1 MNLVDA
7 CKILNINAFEL
18 NNNTL
23 KKKYR
28 IACLKYHPDKTG
40 GSSDDF
46 IKVKEAFEYLK
57 DDLSKKNKTNINIDS
72 ETILFYI
79 NLFKKFNYT
88 LVDVFIID
96 PIVNCLKKKSY
107 ELNPSLKHLMN
118 KELYYLEE
126 YKLYVPLWHQEVI
139 YDNIIININP
149 QLPDNVYID
158 DDNNIHILIIKN
170 DDIHFEL
177 GGISF
182 SFQNNIQNIVV
193 LKGKGIPKINIKNI
207 YDCTELSNIVIH
219 VN

>member
-1 MNLVDA
+1 MNVMNA
-7 CKILNINAFEL
+7 CKILNIDVFEL
-18 NNNTL
+18 NEIVL

-28 IACLKYHPDKTG
+28 IACLKYHPDKTK

-57 DDLSKKNKTNINIDS
+57 DDISKKDKDS
-72 ETILFYI
+72 LLFYI
-79 NLFKKFNYT
+79 QMFKQFNYT
-88 LVDVFIID
+88 LVDMFIID
-96 PIVNCLKKKSY
+96 PIINCLKKKSY
-107 ELNPSLKHLMN
+107 ELNPSIKHLMH

-126 YKLYVPLWHQEVI
+126 YKLYVPLWHQEII
-139 YDNIIININP
+139 YDNITININP

-170 DDIHFEL
+170 NDIVFEL

-207 YDCTELSNIVIH
+207 YDCSELSNIIIH
-219 VN
+219 IN

>member
-1 MNLVDA
+1 MNVIDA

-18 NNNTL
+18 NENIL
-23 KKKYR
+23 KQKYR
-28 IACLKYHPDKTG
+28 IACLKYHPDKTK

-57 DDLSKKNKTNINIDS
+57 DDLSKNKTIEIDYES
-72 ETILFYI
+72 ILFYI

-96 PIVNCLKKKSY
+96 PIINCLKKKSY

-126 YKLYVPLWHQEVI
+126 YKLYVPLWHQEII

-170 DDIHFEL
+170 DTIYFEL

-182 SFQNNIQNIVV
+182 SFKNNIQNIVV

-207 YDCTELSNIVIH
+207 YDCAELSNIFIH